1 MVKNS
6 VALIFLANANGSYP
20 FSSRNLEGA
29 REDDDHRLFIGKYV
43 RHTDPS
49 FSQSNK
55 LYE

>member
-6 VALIFLANANGSYP
+6 VALIFVANANGSYP